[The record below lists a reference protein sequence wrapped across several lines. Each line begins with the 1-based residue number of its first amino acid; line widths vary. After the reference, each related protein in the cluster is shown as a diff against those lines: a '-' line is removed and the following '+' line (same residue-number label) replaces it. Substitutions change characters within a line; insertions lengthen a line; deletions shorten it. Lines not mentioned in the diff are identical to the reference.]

1 MFDADP
7 AAAFRST
14 DDPPTGAACAV
25 SMARL
30 SANAPAAAPSRQADR
45 RNTESIGQRNHDV
58 RRGYDDGETQRIE
71 VA

>member
-1 MFDADP
+1 
-7 AAAFRST
+7 
-14 DDPPTGAACAV
+14 
-25 SMARL
+25 MARL